1 MDRGEY
7 ENELKQVIGDAKAAY
22 DISEH
27 DTLIFGGH
35 GLLVAGTLCVLI
47 LRGLPLHSALCTL
60 HSALCACVSERERE
74 RERRR
79 TTPCRFLTRRPK
91 GPNSRHHEPLLCA
104 YLQFITIDIFVQNF
118 FARMW
123 ILTDDMHTTKKIIDV
138 DSKADPKSLSRCAE
152 VAVCF
157 QSKQKPDLLRRIR
170 DRICALSNDVI
181 ELEEILGY
189 VLEALEIIE
198 VPPEP
203 PEQAGRSLYD
213 RLEIAGRPGRIG
225 TGEQGRRRLTSD
237 VPGMRSQLI
246 RRSTDLK
253 KNIAG
258 AIRYL
263 DVLREMAG
271 VVAET
276 RSFQL
281 TESLE
286 AQMKRLCDLQ
296 SSNERAAD
304 SLQILQIIFAGI
316 STSDLLKPE
325 S

>member
-1 MDRGEY
+1 
-7 ENELKQVIGDAKAAY
+7 
-22 DISEH
+22 
-27 DTLIFGGH
+27 
-35 GLLVAGTLCVLI
+35 
-47 LRGLPLHSALCTL
+47 
-60 HSALCACVSERERE
+60 
-74 RERRR
+74 
-79 TTPCRFLTRRPK
+79 
-91 GPNSRHHEPLLCA
+91 
-104 YLQFITIDIFVQNF
+104 
-118 FARMW
+118 
-123 ILTDDMHTTKKIIDV
+123 
-138 DSKADPKSLSRCAE
+138 
-152 VAVCF
+152 
-157 QSKQKPDLLRRIR
+157 
-170 DRICALSNDVI
+170 
-181 ELEEILGY
+181 
-189 VLEALEIIE
+189 
-198 VPPEP
+198 
-203 PEQAGRSLYD
+203 
-213 RLEIAGRPGRIG
+213 
-225 TGEQGRRRLTSD
+225 
-237 VPGMRSQLI
+237 MRSQLI